1 LNKKQ
6 IAFTGLSGLGAELIH
21 IGVYLSIIM
30 KFIEYER
37 IQNEK
42 TRAAMLSLTALST
55 FVMVGL
61 TRVIALWEDYSA
73 DNFSLY
79 MVQNDSE
86 STTFTRAAHALIASN
101 ISFINVFFGFLSAN
115 ILLGFIEADIFTV
128 ALCLGAFI
136 TVSDSLSYFAFVL
149 RAAVNNIK
157 FTQALVSSYYA
168 GDNEFNASSA
178 VKSIIMCTLTVI
190 AYTIFMNFAMQNALA
205 IFPVIGAGTNN
216 LFKEIVAGIAAI
228 TYSPALISM
237 FMLQSYRFFEGMDRE
252 VTLQPNQSLLAKAG
266 YALFALISGAYLSML
281 GAVAYIS
288 TIGVVVQFGGDPISL
303 VTQILSAL
311 PALSI
316 MCSEY
321 MFTARSA
328 ETNVIKWANETS
340 SGYNSQRVGRSSTA
354 SSVGVALDQLTNGG
368 WAALWQDTE
377 EGTDS
382 RRGGSLVA
390 EQHQADTVANPV
402 VAEQLVAKV

>member
-1 LNKKQ
+1 
-6 IAFTGLSGLGAELIH
+6 
-21 IGVYLSIIM
+21 
-30 KFIEYER
+30 
-37 IQNEK
+37 
-42 TRAAMLSLTALST
+42 
-55 FVMVGL
+55 
-61 TRVIALWEDYSA
+61 
-73 DNFSLY
+73 
-79 MVQNDSE
+79 
-86 STTFTRAAHALIASN
+86 
-101 ISFINVFFGFLSAN
+101 
-115 ILLGFIEADIFTV
+115 
-128 ALCLGAFI
+128 
-136 TVSDSLSYFAFVL
+136 
-149 RAAVNNIK
+149 
-157 FTQALVSSYYA
+157 
-168 GDNEFNASSA
+168 
-178 VKSIIMCTLTVI
+178 
-190 AYTIFMNFAMQNALA
+190 MNFAMQNALA

-328 ETNVIKWANETS
+328 ETNVIKWANSISTSDNYFLLDNARADSEIEIAQVTS
-340 SGYNSQRVGRSSTA
+340 SFWNRINPFTQ
-354 SSVGVALDQLTNGG
+354 Q
-368 WAALWQDTE
+368 QDSAYE
-377 EGTDS
+377 PSIPYD
-382 RRGGSLVA
+382 V
-390 EQHQADTVANPV
+390 PII
-402 VAEQLVAKV
+402 